1 MNYKTTLI
9 IAAIAATAFAALGSA
24 LPVFET
30 AYASNGGGFNVEQ
43 GDACIFAG
51 FNNCA
56 GNINQQG
63 ENNFQQGVED

>member
-1 MNYKTTLI
+1 
-9 IAAIAATAFAALGSA
+9 

-30 AYASNGGGFNVEQ
+30 AYASNGGNGNGNGNGNGDNGQQPTFSNTQ
-43 GDACIFAG
+43 GDACIVAG

-63 ENNFQQGVED
+63 ENNFQQGVESGNNN